1 MLTPIIL
8 VLGLMAAT
16 AVIAYWSDNLGKKLG
31 KKRVTLFGL
40 RPKQTATLIT
50 ITSSMPI
57 MLFTLGALLL
67 VHRPLRVALLR
78 YDSERRRFDIAREES
93 LTARADEKKARLNE
107 AKARAYEQKARE
119 NAQAQSLKAQAA
131 SLEAASKS
139 RIAENAGRKA
149 EQALKS
155 TRAAEKRAR
164 QAQQREREVLQ
175 RLSSARA
182 REQQAKQGE
191 QSARNRERFAKQAEN
206 QALGRLASA
215 QSKLQSARTKLASAQ
230 ARLASAQ
237 SRLASTQAQLTSAQT
252 QLASAQFRLA
262 RVTDQL
268 NSQTKTQ
275 AKRILAQ
282 TKQILAQESRVAEL
296 TAQIE
301 GLQAE
306 VRQSRA
312 AVQFAN
318 VQLDSV
324 RTALVDV
331 QTTPTLVPAGETLAE
346 AIIPSRQSPSEIDEA
361 LDSLLA
367 QARVQVRRLADPQR
381 KLNMSMAFA
390 EKTETLADGSTLKT
404 DESTQR
410 SFLTSELLKRDAPFS
425 VRVVAARSH
434 TISESRIEVGLRAVE
449 VRTAFRRGQVL
460 ASANINGRESDARIF
475 KQLLELANKGQSAAE
490 GQGVQPPLARDVPF
504 YGPLTNERIFEALR
518 KIRALQGR
526 ALVRIVAIDDL
537 LTSSPLRVQ
546 FDVDPAAS
554 ASQST

>member
-8 VLGLMAAT
+8 VLGLMVGT

-57 MLFTLGALLL
+57 MLFTLMATLA
-67 VHRPLRVALLR
+67 VYQPLRDALTKFEATRRDNAILTQQNELAR
-78 YDSERRRFDIAREES
+78 KSIELTQAKEKLASQSAQQAESRAAQANRLAQGAQRKAFEAQGNLARATNLAQEAKKREKEALGRARAARNGEREAKSSERQ
-93 LTARADEKKARLNE
+93 ARAGER
-107 AKARAYEQKARE
+107 
-119 NAQAQSLKAQAA
+119 QAQSA
-131 SLEAASKS
+131 
-139 RIAENAGRKA
+139 
-149 EQALKS
+149 
-155 TRAAEKRAR
+155 
-164 QAQQREREVLQ
+164 
-175 RLSSARA
+175 
-182 REQQAKQGE
+182 EQQARQGE
-191 QSARNRERFAKQAEN
+191 QSARNRERFAKRAED
-206 QALGRLASA
+206 QALERLASA
-215 QSKLQSARTKLASAQ
+215 QSKLKSAQ
-230 ARLASAQ
+230 FRLVSATNRLASAQ
-237 SRLASTQAQLTSAQT
+237 SRLSSTQI
-252 QLASAQFRLA
+252 QLASAQTGLERVRNQRDRVAKQRDVQGKDILLLEA
-262 RVTDQL
+262 R
-268 NSQTKTQ
+268 
-275 AKRILAQ
+275 A
-282 TKQILAQESRVAEL
+282 AEL
-296 TAQIE
+296 TTQIE
-301 GLQAE
+301 GLQVE

-312 AVQFAN
+312 AIQFAN

-346 AIIPSRQSPSEIDEA
+346 AIIPSRQSPSEIDKA

-367 QARVQVRRLADPQR
+367 QARVQVRRLGEPLR
-381 KLNMSMAFA
+381 KLNMSIAFA
-390 EKTETLADGSTLKT
+390 EKIETLDDGSTLKT

-434 TISESRIEVGLRAVE
+434 TTSETRIEVGLRAVE
-449 VRTAFRRGQVL
+449 VRTAFTRGQVL

-475 KQLLELANKGQSAAE
+475 KQLLELANKGQSTAE
-490 GQGVQPPLARDVPF
+490 ERGVQPPLARDVPF

-526 ALVRIVAIDDL
+526 ALVRIVATDDL
-537 LTSSPLRVQ
+537 PTSSPLRVQ

>member
-16 AVIAYWSDNLGKKLG
+16 AVIASWSDNLGKKLG

-78 YDSERRRFDIAREES
+78 YDSERHRFDIAREES
-93 LTARADEKKARLNE
+93 LTARADEKKARFNE
-107 AKARAYEQKARE
+107 AKARADEQKARE

-131 SLEAASKS
+131 SREAVSKS

-155 TRAAEKRAR
+155 TRGAEKRAR
-164 QAQQREREVLQ
+164 EAQQREREALL

-182 REQQAKQGE
+182 GEQQARQGE
-191 QSARNRERFAKQAEN
+191 QSARNREASAREAEN

-215 QSKLQSARTKLASAQ
+215 QSRLHLARTKLASAQ
-230 ARLASAQ
+230 TRLASAQ
-237 SRLASTQAQLTSAQT
+237 SQLSLKQAQLASAQT
-252 QLASAQFRLA
+252 QLASAQVGLQRVRGQRDRVAKQRDEQGKDILLLEA
-262 RVTDQL
+262 R
-268 NSQTKTQ
+268 
-275 AKRILAQ
+275 A
-282 TKQILAQESRVAEL
+282 AEL
-296 TAQIE
+296 TTQIE

-312 AVQFAN
+312 AIQFAT
-318 VQLDSV
+318 VELDSV

-346 AIIPSRQSPSEIDEA
+346 AIIPSRQSPSEIDKA

-367 QARVQVRRLADPQR
+367 QARVQVRRLGEPLR
-381 KLNMSMAFA
+381 KLNMSIAFA
-390 EKTETLADGSTLKT
+390 EKIETLDDGSTLKT

-434 TISESRIEVGLRAVE
+434 TTSETRIEVGLRAVE
-449 VRTAFRRGQVL
+449 VRTAFTRGQVL
-460 ASANINGRESDARIF
+460 AAANINGRESDARIF
-475 KQLLELANKGQSAAE
+475 KQLLELANKGQSTAE
-490 GQGVQPPLARDVPF
+490 ERGVQPPLARDVPF

-554 ASQST
+554 TIQST